1 MKIVVIGANGATGR
15 LVVDEALARGH
26 EVVAFVRDS
35 AQVTRSDAH
44 LIVAQGDALDPE
56 SVTAALE
63 GADAV
68 ISAIGPSR
76 KGGSRKGGSKQ
87 RDKGPFYAP
96 AARVALDAMAAR
108 GVKRLAVI
116 SSQGV
121 GEEPLQ
127 GLALPLRA
135 FRLVVGRV
143 MDDMRQMELL
153 IEASDTEWTITRPGG
168 LTSKPKGGYIVCPGN
183 SLRGHGSTPRA
194 DLAEVLLLAVTEER
208 WLRQKV
214 IVAA

>member
-1 MKIVVIGANGATGR
+1 MRIVVIGANGATGR
-15 LVVDEALARGH
+15 LAVFEGLRRGH
-26 EVVAFVRDS
+26 EMVAFVRDA
-35 AQVTRSDAH
+35 AQVTLTDPH
-44 LIVAQGDALDPE
+44 LTVAQGDAFDLAT
-56 SVTAALE
+56 VVAALE

-68 ISAIGPSR
+68 ISAIGRSR
-76 KGGSRKGGSKQ
+76 KKGGSKP

-96 AARVALDAMAAR
+96 AMRVILNGMAAR
-108 GVKRLAVI
+108 GVGRLAVV

-121 GEEPLQ
+121 GDEPLQ

-143 MDDMRQMELL
+143 MDDMREMERL

-168 LTSKPKGGYIVCPGN
+168 LTGKPKGDYIVQPGN

-194 DLAEVLLLAVTEER
+194 DLAETLVLAVTEGR
-208 WLRQKV
+208 WLRQAV
-214 IVAA
+214 VVAA

>member
-26 EVVAFVRDS
+26 EVVAFVRDA
-35 AQVTRSDAH
+35 AQVTRTDAR
-44 LIVAQGDALDPE
+44 LTVAQGDALDPV

-135 FRLVVGRV
+135 FRLVVCRV

-194 DLAEVLLLAVTEER
+194 DLAEVLVLAVTEER

>member
-15 LVVDEALARGH
+15 LAVFEGLARGH
-26 EVVAFVRDS
+26 EMVAFVRDE
-35 AQVTRSDAH
+35 AQVTLTDPH
-44 LIVAQGDALDPE
+44 LTVAQGDALDQAA
-56 SVTAALE
+56 VVAALE

-68 ISAIGPSR
+68 ISAIGRTR
-76 KGGSRKGGSKQ
+76 KKGSKQ
-87 RDKGPFYAP
+87 RDKGSFYAP
-96 AARVALDAMAAR
+96 AIRVILTGMAER
-108 GVKRLAVI
+108 EVTRLAVI

-121 GEEPLQ
+121 GDEQLE
-127 GLALPLRA
+127 GLSLPLRA

-143 MDDMRQMELL
+143 MKDMREMERL

-168 LTSKPKGGYIVCPGN
+168 LTGKPKGEYVVQPGN

-194 DLAEVLLLAVTEER
+194 DLAEALVLAVTEGR
-208 WLRQKV
+208 WPRQAV

>member
-1 MKIVVIGANGATGR
+1 MRIVVVGANGATGR
-15 LVVDEALARGH
+15 LAVFEALARGH
-26 EVVAFVRDS
+26 EVVAFVRDA
-35 AQVTRSDAH
+35 AQVTITDPH
-44 LIVAQGDALDPE
+44 LTVAQGDALGPAT
-56 SVTAALE
+56 VVAALE

-68 ISAIGPSR
+68 ISAIGRTR
-76 KGGSRKGGSKQ
+76 KSGSKA

-96 AARVALDAMAAR
+96 AMGVILAGMAER
-108 GVKRLAVI
+108 GVARLAVI

-121 GEEPLQ
+121 GDEPLE

-143 MDDMRQMELL
+143 MDDMREMERLVR
-153 IEASDTEWTITRPGG
+153 ASDTEWTITRPGG
-168 LTSKPKGGYIVCPGN
+168 LTGKPKGEYVVQPGN

-194 DLAEVLLLAVTEER
+194 DLAEALVLAVTEET
-208 WLRQKV
+208 WLRQAV

>member
-26 EVVAFVRDS
+26 EVVAFVRDA
-35 AQVTRSDAH
+35 AQVTRTDAR
-44 LIVAQGDALDPE
+44 LTVAQGDALDPV

>member
-1 MKIVVIGANGATGR
+1 MRIVVIGANGATGR
-15 LVVDEALARGH
+15 LAVFEGLARGH
-26 EVVAFVRDS
+26 EMVAFVRDA
-35 AQVTRSDAH
+35 AQVTLTDPR
-44 LIVAQGDALDPE
+44 LTVAQGDAFDPAT
-56 SVTAALE
+56 VVAALE

-68 ISAIGPSR
+68 ISAIGR
-76 KGGSRKGGSKQ
+76 SRKGGSKE

-96 AARVALDAMAAR
+96 AMRVILDGVATR

-121 GEEPLQ
+121 GDEPLQ

-143 MDDMRQMELL
+143 MDDMREMERLV
-153 IEASDTEWTITRPGG
+153 EASDTEWTITRPGG
-168 LTSKPKGGYIVCPGN
+168 LTGKPKGAYVVLPGN

-194 DLAEVLLLAVTEER
+194 DLAEALVLAVTEGR
-208 WLRQKV
+208 WLRQAV
-214 IVAA
+214 VVAA

>member
-1 MKIVVIGANGATGR
+1 M
-15 LVVDEALARGH
+15 
-26 EVVAFVRDS
+26 
-35 AQVTRSDAH
+35 
-44 LIVAQGDALDPE
+44 
-56 SVTAALE
+56 
-63 GADAV
+63 
-68 ISAIGPSR
+68 ISASGPSR

-87 RDKGPFYAP
+87 RYKGPFYAP

-194 DLAEVLLLAVTEER
+194 DLAEVLVLAVTEER
-208 WLRQKV
+208 WLRQTV

>member
-1 MKIVVIGANGATGR
+1 MRIVVIGANGATGR
-15 LVVDEALARGH
+15 PAVFEALARGH

-35 AQVTRSDAH
+35 AQVTLADPH
-44 LIVAQGDALDPE
+44 LTVVQGDVFDPA
-56 SVTAALE
+56 SVAAALE

-68 ISAIGPSR
+68 ISAIGRSR
-76 KGGSRKGGSKQ
+76 KKGGSKQ
-87 RDKGPFYAP
+87 QDKGPFYAP
-96 AARVALDAMAAR
+96 AMRVILAGMAER
-108 GVKRLAVI
+108 NVRRLAVI

-121 GEEPLQ
+121 GDEPLE

-143 MDDMRQMELL
+143 MDDMREMERLV
-153 IEASDTEWTITRPGG
+153 EASDTEWTITRPGG
-168 LTSKPKGGYIVCPGN
+168 LTGKPRGEYVVQPGN

-194 DLAEVLLLAVTEER
+194 DLAEALVLAVTEGT
-208 WLRQKV
+208 WLRQAV

>member
-1 MKIVVIGANGATGR
+1 MKIVVIGANGGTGR
-15 LVVDEALARGH
+15 LAVFEALARGH

-35 AQVTRSDAH
+35 AQVTLTDPH
-44 LIVAQGDALDPE
+44 LTVVQGDVFDPAT
-56 SVTAALE
+56 VVAALE

-68 ISAIGPSR
+68 ISAIGR
-76 KGGSRKGGSKQ
+76 SRKGGSKE

-96 AARVALDAMAAR
+96 AMRVILGAMATQ

-121 GEEPLQ
+121 GDEPLQ

-143 MDDMRQMELL
+143 MDDMREMERL

-168 LTSKPKGGYIVCPGN
+168 LTNKPKGGYVVEPGN

-194 DLAEVLLLAVTEER
+194 DLAEVLVLAVTEGR
-208 WLRQKV
+208 WLRQAV
-214 IVAA
+214 VVAA

>member
-26 EVVAFVRDS
+26 EVVAFVRDA
-35 AQVTRSDAH
+35 AQVTRTDAR
-44 LIVAQGDALDPE
+44 LTVAQGDALDPV

-194 DLAEVLLLAVTEER
+194 DLAEVLVLAVTEER
-208 WLRQKV
+208 WLRQAV
-214 IVAA
+214 VVAA

>member
-1 MKIVVIGANGATGR
+1 MRIVVIGANGATGR
-15 LVVDEALARGH
+15 LAVFEGLARGH
-26 EVVAFVRDS
+26 EVVAFVRDA
-35 AQVTRSDAH
+35 AQVTLTDPH
-44 LIVAQGDALDPE
+44 LTVAQGDALDPAT
-56 SVTAALE
+56 VVAALE

-68 ISAIGPSR
+68 ISAIGR
-76 KGGSRKGGSKQ
+76 SRKGGSKE

-96 AARVALDAMAAR
+96 AMRVILDGMAAR
-108 GVKRLAVI
+108 GVGHLAVI

-121 GEEPLQ
+121 GDEPLQ

-143 MDDMRQMELL
+143 MDDMREMERLV
-153 IEASDTEWTITRPGG
+153 EASDTEWTITRPGG
-168 LTSKPKGGYIVCPGN
+168 LTSKPKGEYVVRPGN

-194 DLAEVLLLAVTEER
+194 DLAEALVLAVTEGR
-208 WLRQKV
+208 WLRQAV

>member
-15 LVVDEALARGH
+15 LAVFEGLARGH
-26 EVVAFVRDS
+26 EVVAFVRDA
-35 AQVTRSDAH
+35 AQVTLTDPR
-44 LIVAQGDALDPE
+44 LTVAQGDAFDPAT
-56 SVTAALE
+56 VVAALE

-68 ISAIGPSR
+68 ISAIGRSR
-76 KGGSRKGGSKQ
+76 KRGSKE

-96 AARVALDAMAAR
+96 AMRVILDGVATR

-121 GEEPLQ
+121 GDEPLQ

-143 MDDMRQMELL
+143 MDDMREMERLV
-153 IEASDTEWTITRPGG
+153 EASDTEWTIMRPGG
-168 LTSKPKGGYIVCPGN
+168 LTGKPKGEYVVQPGN

-194 DLAEVLLLAVTEER
+194 DLAEALVLAVTEGS
-208 WLRQKV
+208 WLHQAV